1 MAVWALPEAVRP
13 VETTF
18 LLMSLHPS
26 TAMQRDSDSS
36 EATPVEVR
44 ITQEGGFYEQYTS
57 PANPSP
63 LPMRGRPFRGTTA
76 ASGT

>member
-1 MAVWALPEAVRP
+1 MRALL
-13 VETTF
+13 TTF

-44 ITQEGGFYEQYTS
+44 ITQEAGSYEQYDVAREPVADPDAWTS
-57 PANPSP
+57 VSWDK
-63 LPMRGRPFRGTTA
+63 RQ
-76 ASGT
+76 S